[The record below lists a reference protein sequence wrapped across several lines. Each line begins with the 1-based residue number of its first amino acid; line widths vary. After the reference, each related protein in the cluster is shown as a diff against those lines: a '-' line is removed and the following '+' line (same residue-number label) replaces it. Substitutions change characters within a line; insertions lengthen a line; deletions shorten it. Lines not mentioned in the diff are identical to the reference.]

1 MNDILTEVLAA
12 ELGVQSEIIT
22 DDLKYNSIPE
32 WESTSH
38 MIIVLALEDRFNVEF
53 ESDDIVNM
61 TSLPKIR
68 KMLQD
73 KGIKA

>member
-1 MNDILTEVLAA
+1 MNDILMEVLAA
-12 ELGVQSEIIT
+12 ELGVESEIIT

-32 WESTSH
+32 WDSTSH

-68 KMLQD
+68 QMLRD